1 MKNRI
6 LAEMEFASIISE
18 AYANTQTGAEL
29 INRYK
34 SYVMAHDINHAV
46 VNGFIREASKFN
58 YDNGVI
64 ETLNKVSAYVNANKT
79 SWALAST
86 CEQLNADNSS
96 YNYINRN
103 FAVKQVEKLLEM
115 NEEDVVKYIKAGAL
129 KNVMFCEA
137 FRNIA
142 KQVYKDTPLVESTA
156 DYTRITPVSMV
167 ESSNGSTYFVIE
179 GNLFKI
185 DDNGVISEAKANEV
199 SNTFKNVNQLL
210 ESSQSKVYS
219 DLVSIETPNATY
231 EITEANM
238 VKKIGKEGTYEMTVE
253 QLRENNRLVL
263 MTCNPTKRH
272 QMASLLEGIAL
283 VSENYDRIANLDNA
297 AVYVTNNDRFLVVES
312 ETNLYS
318 TLLRSTRHP
327 KWTINENVVDALS
340 FIKTKTNTSLNDI
353 YKTNIDECIEKMADD
368 EKQMVAENLK
378 NQTHQ
383 NYRER
388 IELLTE
394 QFKNDP
400 VKLAVLSKLANDLN
414 NLK

>member
-1 MKNRI
+1 
-6 LAEMEFASIISE
+6 
-18 AYANTQTGAEL
+18 
-29 INRYK
+29 
-34 SYVMAHDINHAV
+34 
-46 VNGFIREASKFN
+46 
-58 YDNGVI
+58 
-64 ETLNKVSAYVNANKT
+64 
-79 SWALAST
+79 
-86 CEQLNADNSS
+86 
-96 YNYINRN
+96 
-103 FAVKQVEKLLEM
+103 M

-167 ESSNGSTYFVIE
+167 ESSNDNTYFVIE

-185 DDNGVISEAKANEV
+185 DDKGVVSEAKVNEV

-297 AVYVTNNDRFLVVES
+297 AVYVTNNDRFLVIES

-353 YKTNIDECIEKMADD
+353 YKTNIDECIEKMAED

-383 NYRER
+383 DYRER

>member
-6 LAEMEFASIISE
+6 LAEMEFASIISG
-18 AYANTQTGAEL
+18 AQANTQTGAEL

-46 VNGFIREASKFN
+46 VNGFIREASKLN
-58 YDNGVI
+58 YDNGI
-64 ETLNKVSAYVNANKT
+64 METLNKVSAYVNANKT
-79 SWALAST
+79 SWALASA

-167 ESSNGSTYFVIE
+167 ESSNNNTYFVIE

-185 DDNGVISEAKANEV
+185 DDNGVVSEAKANEV

-283 VSENYDRIANLDNA
+283 ISENYDRIANLDNA
-297 AVYVTNNDRFLVVES
+297 AVYVTNNDRFLVIES

-318 TLLRSTRHP
+318 TLLKSTRHP

>member
-18 AYANTQTGAEL
+18 AQANTQTGAEL

-34 SYVMAHDINHAV
+34 SYVMAHDINYAV
-46 VNGFIREASKFN
+46 VNGFIREASKLN
-58 YDNGVI
+58 YDNGVM
-64 ETLNKVSAYVNANKT
+64 ETLNKVSAYVNTNKT

-156 DYTRITPVSMV
+156 EYTRITPVSMV
-167 ESSNGSTYFVIE
+167 ESSNDNTYFVIE

-185 DDNGVISEAKANEV
+185 DDNGVVSEAKANEV

-238 VKKIGKEGTYEMTVE
+238 V
-253 QLRENNRLVL
+253 
-263 MTCNPTKRH
+263 
-272 QMASLLEGIAL
+272 
-283 VSENYDRIANLDNA
+283 
-297 AVYVTNNDRFLVVES
+297 
-312 ETNLYS
+312 
-318 TLLRSTRHP
+318 
-327 KWTINENVVDALS
+327 
-340 FIKTKTNTSLNDI
+340 
-353 YKTNIDECIEKMADD
+353 
-368 EKQMVAENLK
+368 
-378 NQTHQ
+378 
-383 NYRER
+383 
-388 IELLTE
+388 
-394 QFKNDP
+394 
-400 VKLAVLSKLANDLN
+400 
-414 NLK
+414 

>member
-18 AYANTQTGAEL
+18 ANANTQTGAEL

-46 VNGFIREASKFN
+46 VNSFIREAAKYN
-58 YDNGVI
+58 YDNGVM

-115 NEEDVVKYIKAGAL
+115 NEEDVIKYIKAGAL
-129 KNVMFCEA
+129 KNVMFCES

-142 KQVYKDTPLVESTA
+142 KQVYKDVPLVEASA
-156 DYTRITPVSMV
+156 DYTKITPVCLI
-167 ESSNGSTYFVIE
+167 ESSNDNVYFVIE

-185 DDNGVISEAKANEV
+185 DAEGNVNEAKANEV
-199 SNTFKNVNQLL
+199 SNTFKTVNQLL
-210 ESSQSKVYS
+210 ESQYSKVYS
-219 DLVSIETPNATY
+219 DIVVIETPNASY
-231 EITEANM
+231 EITESNM
-238 VKKIGKEGTYEMTVE
+238 VKKMGKEGTIEMTVE

-263 MTCNPTKRH
+263 MTCNPTKRN
-272 QMASLLEGIAL
+272 QMAALLEGIAL
-283 VSENYDRIANLDNA
+283 VSENYDNIANLDNA
-297 AVYVTNNDRFLVVES
+297 AVYVTNNDRFLVIES

-318 TLLRSTRHP
+318 TLLRSNRHP

-340 FIKTKTNTSLNDI
+340 FIKTKTNTSLNDV
-353 YKTNIDECIEKMADD
+353 YKTNIDECVEKMADE
-368 EKQMVAENLK
+368 EKQQVEESLK
-378 NQTHQ
+378 QQ
-383 NYRER
+383 ARQGYRER
-388 IELLTE
+388 IEMLTE

-414 NLK
+414 ELA

>member
-18 AYANTQTGAEL
+18 AQANTQTGAEL

-46 VNGFIREASKFN
+46 VNGFIREASKLN
-58 YDNGVI
+58 YDNGVV

-156 DYTRITPVSMV
+156 EYTRITPVSMV
-167 ESSNGSTYFVIE
+167 ESSNDNTYFVIE

-185 DDNGVISEAKANEV
+185 DNNGAVSEAKANEV

-297 AVYVTNNDRFLVVES
+297 AVYVTNNDRFLVIES

-318 TLLRSTRHP
+318 TLLKSTRHP

-340 FIKTKTNTSLNDI
+340 FIKTKTNTSLNDV
-353 YKTNIDECIEKMADD
+353 YKTNIDECIEKMAED
-368 EKQMVAENLK
+368 EKQMVEENLK

-383 NYRER
+383 DYRER

>member
-18 AYANTQTGAEL
+18 AQANTQTGAEL

-46 VNGFIREASKFN
+46 VNGFIREASKLN
-58 YDNGVI
+58 YDNGVV

-115 NEEDVVKYIKAGAL
+115 NEEEVVKYIKAGAL

-156 DYTRITPVSMV
+156 EYTRITPVSMV
-167 ESSNGSTYFVIE
+167 ESSNNNTYFVIE

-185 DDNGVISEAKANEV
+185 DDNGVVSEAKANEV

-210 ESSQSKVYS
+210 ESPQSKVYS

-283 VSENYDRIANLDNA
+283 ISENYDRIANLDNA
-297 AVYVTNNDRFLVVES
+297 AVYVTNNDRFLVIES

-318 TLLRSTRHP
+318 TLLKSTRHP

-340 FIKTKTNTSLNDI
+340 FIKTKTNTSLNDV
-353 YKTNIDECIEKMADD
+353 YKTNIDECIEKMAED
-368 EKQMVAENLK
+368 EKQMVEENLK

-383 NYRER
+383 DYRER